1 MLKTYLFV
9 AGANFLFIF
18 LKAFQQRN
26 VAFDNYK
33 MVVPTSF
40 GLALTEVYVIAKVA
54 VLGFTL
60 PLALTI
66 GAAAGTGALSA
77 MLLHKRYHMKP
88 TKNEVNTCD
97 DEEHEHLLS
106 GKGTDLGSRN
116 TSQILQPRTELPS
129 VRGTL
134 EPLRAGPH
142 LSTNHRIVS

>member
-88 TKNEVNTCD
+88 TQKEMVCD

-106 GKGTDLGSRN
+106 ARGTDLGSRS
-116 TSQILQPRTELPS
+116 TLQILQPRTELPS

-134 EPLRAGPH
+134 EPLRGGPH
-142 LSTNHRIVS
+142 LSTNHRTVS